1 MTIRGV
7 LSTIA
12 NRIKAIFTRESNTH
26 EPLKPSEVGET
37 AEVHRRTDE
46 LKPFVENP
54 NLYFKTE
61 TGRIIK

>member
-26 EPLKPSEVGET
+26 QPLKPSSIGEK
-37 AEVHRRTDE
+37 AEVHRRNDE

-54 NLYFKTE
+54 YLYFKTE
-61 TGRIIK
+61 TGGIIK